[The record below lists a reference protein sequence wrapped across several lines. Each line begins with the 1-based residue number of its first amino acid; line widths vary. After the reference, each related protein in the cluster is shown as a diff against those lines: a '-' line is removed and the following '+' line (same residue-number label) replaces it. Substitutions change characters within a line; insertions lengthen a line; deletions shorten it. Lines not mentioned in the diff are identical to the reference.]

1 MTLFFSLVLMT
12 AAAVFAALW
21 PLSRKASRLRCGSDL
36 AVYRDQLEEVER
48 DRANG
53 LIQES
58 EAAAARVEVSRR
70 LIAAAEQRKEE
81 SESSEQTASPAQ
93 TWRHRAVAVAV
104 LVLVPIG
111 AGAIYLA
118 LGSPTLG
125 DQPLAARLAAA
136 HGGRSIDSLVAQVE
150 LHLQSHPD
158 DGRGWEVIAPVYLR
172 LGRAEDAVA
181 ALRNALRLNGETAER
196 QAALGQAL
204 VVAANGVVTA
214 EAKQAFDRAL
224 ALDAKHVEARYFIGL
239 AAEQDGERTRAAE
252 VWRGLLADAP
262 EDAPWTSFVR
272 AALERVEEGGARPA
286 APSADVR
293 LAGPTKEQIAAT
305 SQLGAD
311 DRNAMIR
318 GMVERLS
325 ERLHRDGSDVD
336 GWLRL
341 IRSHVVLGEP
351 DKARA
356 AMSDARR
363 ALAGDA
369 GKLKRLEDFAK
380 ELGIEG

>member
-1 MTLFFSLVLMT
+1 MALSLMLALMT
-12 AAAVFAALW
+12 VAAVFAVLW
-21 PLSRKASRLRCGSDL
+21 PLSRKTSRSSSGSDV
-36 AVYRDQLEEVER
+36 AVYRDQLDEIER
-48 DRANG
+48 DRAHG
-53 LIQES
+53 LIHES

-70 LIAAAEQRKEE
+70 LIAAAEQVAQTNRR
-81 SESSEQTASPAQ
+81 SEPSASPAE
-93 TWRHRAVAVAV
+93 TWRRRAVTVAV
-104 LVLVPIG
+104 LVLFPLG
-111 AGAIYLA
+111 AGAVYLA
-118 LGSPTLG
+118 LGSPTLS
-125 DQPLAARLAAA
+125 DQPLAERLAAA

-150 LHLQSHPD
+150 MHLQGHPD

-172 LGRAEDAVA
+172 LGRADDAVA
-181 ALRNALRLNGETAER
+181 ARRNALRLNGETAER
-196 QAALGQAL
+196 EAALGEAL

-214 EAKQAFDRAL
+214 DAKQAFDKAL
-224 ALDAKHVEARYFIGL
+224 ALDSKHVEARYFIGL
-239 AAEQDGERTRAAE
+239 AAEQDGERPRAAE
-252 VWRGLLADAP
+252 IWRGLLADAAQ
-262 EDAPWTSFVR
+262 DAPWTSFVR
-272 AALERVEEGGARPA
+272 AALDRVEGGAERPA
-286 APSADVR
+286 GPSE
-293 LAGPTKEQIAAT
+293 EQIAA
-305 SQLGAD
+305 SSNLGANERD
-311 DRNAMIR
+311 TMIR

-380 ELGIEG
+380 EMGIEG